1 MEYIKAKPTKEERIN
16 AELERIS
23 VYFDEIEEFVDRFG
37 DDFDVFLSIRHIKV
51 PVHWIFSR

>member
-1 MEYIKAKPTKEERIN
+1 MKLSERD
-16 AELERIS
+16 RS
-23 VYFDEIEEFVDRFG
+23 VLLHMVKYCDEIEEFVDRFG